1 MFLHTPKYLSQFNC
15 KRTPVCFGIKFF
27 SERIWSD
34 LKEFG
39 ITLPYIYI
47 IIYSYRKYH
56 SLFFWFLFP
65 EKENQRKME
74 ITKLPEE
81 CISRIISFTSP
92 RDACRSALVCALSR
106 SAMDSDLVWRKFL
119 PHDYHQILSNSLQ
132 PSLMDSLSMK
142 QLFVQLSHHPVL
154 VNDELAID
162 KNSGK
167 KCYLMGA
174 RRLAIIWGSS
184 PQYWQWISLRSSRF
198 SEVPELKLVWWF
210 EIKGRIE
217 TNILSL
223 QATYAVYFVYK
234 LSWHR
239 YQFHEKPVTVQVNF
253 EGDDEIHG
261 EGYGSR
267 EVLLGPPE
275 NGNMQ
280 LPCGVYRGDG
290 WMEVELGE
298 FFNDGGEGHGVVAF
312 SLMETDNYT
321 CKFGVIVEGIELRPK
336 AG

>member
-1 MFLHTPKYLSQFNC
+1 MVGL
-15 KRTPVCFGIKFF
+15 KRVRNHSAI
-27 SERIWSD
+27 
-34 LKEFG
+34 
-39 ITLPYIYI
+39 YIYI

-92 RDACRSALVCALSR
+92 RDACRSALVCALFR

-154 VNDELAID
+154 VDDGNMSFAID

-184 PQYWQWISLRSSRF
+184 PQYWQWISLRSSR
-198 SEVPELKLVWWF
+198 
-210 EIKGRIE
+210 
-217 TNILSL
+217 
-223 QATYAVYFVYK
+223 
-234 LSWHR
+234 WHR

-280 LPCGVYRGDG
+280 LPCGVYRGEG
-290 WMEVELGE
+290 WMEVESGE

-321 CKFGVIVEGIELRPK
+321 CKFGLIVEGIELRPN